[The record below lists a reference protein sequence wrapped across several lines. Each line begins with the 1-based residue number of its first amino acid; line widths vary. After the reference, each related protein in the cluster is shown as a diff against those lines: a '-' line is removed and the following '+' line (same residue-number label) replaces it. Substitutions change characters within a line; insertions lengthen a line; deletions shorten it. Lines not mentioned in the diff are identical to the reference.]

1 MTKKSFT
8 FDTETIAP
16 LITAGLKFVEELANA
31 ANRGPVTDLNDK
43 IRDKLNGDIYE
54 TWDDV
59 PYGVEVE
66 AYTNGATGNDP
77 PVYRLFKIRGRRTPF
92 FMHIPDGKY
101 EPASNDNFHTG
112 PYIRYV

>member
-8 FDTETIAP
+8 FDTEKIAP

-31 ANRGPVTDLNDK
+31 ANTSEPVNDLNDK
-43 IRDKLNGDIYE
+43 IGDKLNGCIYE

-66 AYTNGATGNDP
+66 GCVEGNGSVQ
-77 PVYRLFKIRGRRTPF
+77 PVYRLVKVSGWLVPF
-92 FMHIPDGKY
+92 FRILPDGKY
-101 EPASNDNFHTG
+101 TIASNNDFHAG